1 MKKLFRLTHAE
12 RWLLFQA
19 ACGVVAARV
28 MLLAMPLAT
37 VRRAVWRMLGAEA
50 RLPVVRRCSAE
61 RVAWAVGV
69 AAKRSPCGSTCLA
82 TALVGQALMWRHGH
96 DARLRI
102 GVRRDR
108 NTEFGA
114 HAWLEREGR
123 IVVGGPRSV
132 VDRYEP
138 FPELEHLIQ

>member
-1 MKKLFRLTHAE
+1 MRSDSRARDVAGATAGH
-12 RWLLFQA
+12 R
-19 ACGVVAARV
+19 AARR
-28 MLLAMPLAT
+28 LAAT
-37 VRRAVWRMLGAEA
+37 AGDS
-50 RLPVVRRCSAE
+50 RLPAVRRCSADQ
-61 RVAWAVGV
+61 VAWAVTA

-123 IVVGGPRSV
+123 VVVGGPRSV

-138 FPELEHLIQ
+138 FPELEHLIR